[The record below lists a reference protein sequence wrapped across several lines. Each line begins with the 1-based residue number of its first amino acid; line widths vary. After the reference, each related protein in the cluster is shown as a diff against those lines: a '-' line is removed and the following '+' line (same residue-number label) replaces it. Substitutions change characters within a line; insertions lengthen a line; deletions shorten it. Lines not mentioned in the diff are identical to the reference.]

1 MFSSFQFIIFWPSS
15 NKIDLQMMI
24 LPKLSDS
31 FRYERLQVAEDEVKN
46 DLDRAKVNHPFSE
59 IDPKRF
65 LFHI

>member
-1 MFSSFQFIIFWPSS
+1 
-15 NKIDLQMMI
+15 MMI

-31 FRYERLQVAEDEVKN
+31 FRYERLQVAEDGVKN
-46 DLDRAKVNHPFSE
+46 DLDRAKVNHPFRE